1 MLFIINPDL
10 VIKTNKKDFK
20 KNNTSVA
27 LGTELRTWIILQSV
41 LFVVF
46 PAGTLVRA
54 LPQLF
59 ETMNWEMREAKRCLR
74 VTGDC

>member
-1 MLFIINPDL
+1 MR
-10 VIKTNKKDFK
+10 
-20 KNNTSVA
+20 A
-27 LGTELRTWIILQSV
+27 WIILHNV